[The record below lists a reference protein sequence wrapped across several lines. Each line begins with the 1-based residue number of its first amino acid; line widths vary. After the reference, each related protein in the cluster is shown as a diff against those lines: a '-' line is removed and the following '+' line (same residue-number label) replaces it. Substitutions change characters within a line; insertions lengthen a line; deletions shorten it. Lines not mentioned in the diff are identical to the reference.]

1 MHPRRHEGSP
11 RRPRR
16 RDGHET
22 REGGY
27 ARGDSSF
34 DRERSEQEFTEEMH
48 GRLQQFL
55 ASDEQGMALE
65 PMNSF
70 KRRVVHNL
78 AKEYGIETESRGEDR
93 DRHVYLIRT
102 TSSATPSN
110 APRRKVGP
118 TEEQGLP
125 GDDEDAGPDAESPPL
140 SAEPPPQT
148 FEERTRPPEERPRAR
163 EERPR
168 RAEGR
173 ARAPEDATDLA
184 GSSRV
189 WDFGSQTFPVNPGA
203 QGVHI
208 AVKRDGS
215 IEIFQERDRNHI
227 VADRVVTS
235 KQFRVRKNRI
245 IQPGEPDW

>member
-1 MHPRRHEGSP
+1 MRGGS
-11 RRPRR
+11 
-16 RDGHET
+16 G
-22 REGGY
+22 
-27 ARGDSSF
+27 F
-34 DRERSEQEFTEEMH
+34 DRDRSEQEFTDEMH
-48 GRLQQFL
+48 ARLQQFL

-70 KRRVVHNL
+70 KRRIVHNL
-78 AKEYGIETESRGEDR
+78 AKEYGIETESRGEER
-93 DRHVYLIRT
+93 DRHVYLVRT

-110 APRRKVGP
+110 APRRKAGEP
-118 TEEQGLP
+118 SEPGLP
-125 GDDEDAGPDAESPPL
+125 ADEEEGGADADLPRH
-140 SAEPPPQT
+140 EPA
-148 FEERTRPPEERPRAR
+148 RPREELPR
-163 EERPR
+163 EERPH

-173 ARAPEDATDLA
+173 SRAPDDATDLA

-189 WDFGSQTFPVNPGA
+189 WDFGSQTFPVNPGP

-227 VADRVVTS
+227 VADRVVTA

-245 IQPGEPDW
+245 IQPGEPGW

>member
-1 MHPRRHEGSP
+1 MHPRRNEGGP

-16 RDGHET
+16 DRTGGRGGHET
-22 REGGY
+22 R
-27 ARGDSSF
+27 GDSGF
-34 DRERSEQEFTEEMH
+34 DRERSEQEFTDEMH

-70 KRRVVHNL
+70 KRRIVHNL
-78 AKEYGIETESRGEDR
+78 SKEYGVETESRGEER

-110 APRRKVGP
+110 APRRPPEPEGQAGP
-118 TEEQGLP
+118 SEEGAAPDAGEEQP
-125 GDDEDAGPDAESPPL
+125 SPRREEPRSRRDA
-140 SAEPPPQT
+140 PPP
-148 FEERTRPPEERPRAR
+148 RRERPSA
-163 EERPR
+163 
-168 RAEGR
+168 
-173 ARAPEDATDLA
+173 DATDFS

-203 QGVHI
+203 NGVHI

-215 IEIFQERDRNHI
+215 IELFQERDRNHV
-227 VADRVVTS
+227 VAERVVTS
-235 KQFRVRKNRI
+235 KQFRVRKGKI
-245 IQPGEPDW
+245 VQPGEPGW

>member
-1 MHPRRHEGSP
+1 MQPRRHDAGS

-16 RDGHET
+16 RD
-22 REGGY
+22 RRDDRDGGS
-27 ARGDSSF
+27 ARGDSGF
-34 DRERSEQEFTEEMH
+34 DRERSEQEFTGEMH

-78 AKEYGIETESRGEDR
+78 AKEYAIETESRGEDR

-102 TSSATPSN
+102 TSSATPDN
-110 APRRKVGP
+110 APRRLGAQAEP
-118 TEEQGLP
+118 GLP
-125 GDDEDAGPDAESPPL
+125 EDEEDSGPSPEFPRP
-140 SAEPPPQT
+140 SA
-148 FEERTRPPEERPRAR
+148 ERPRHS
-163 EERPR
+163 
-168 RAEGR
+168 EGR
-173 ARAPEDATDLA
+173 PRAPEDATDFP

-203 QGVHI
+203 RGVHI

-227 VADRVVTS
+227 VADRVVTA

-245 IQPGEPDW
+245 IQPGEPGW